1 MDETSELKSCCHTN
15 GMAYKIGF
23 ALVVLCL
30 PLIAGSLIRDGLR
43 DFNGENRTVSVRGLS
58 ERDMKADLAAWPFM
72 LSATGNDLGLAQG
85 ELERQEK
92 ALRDFLAAQ
101 DLNIQELSVLRYDV
115 QDLLAQTY
123 RPEGVDQGR
132 YVLTKT
138 LLLRTNDV
146 DKVDQASQN
155 MDALVKQGVA
165 LGSGSQPTYIFTKL
179 NDVKPEMI
187 KEATASAYEAAM
199 QFAQDSGARVGPI
212 VNASQGVFSIDGR
225 DSLSAVAPEG
235 QLNKKVRVV
244 TSITYK
250 LD

>member
-1 MDETSELKSCCHTN
+1 MNETQDRKENCSGKSV
-15 GMAYKIGF
+15 GYKIG
-23 ALVVLCL
+23 AAIVILCL

-58 ERDMKADLAAWPFM
+58 ERDIKADLAAWPFI
-72 LSATGNDLGLAQG
+72 LSATDNDLATAQT

-101 DLNIQELSVLRYDV
+101 GLDTKEVSVLRYDV
-115 QDLLAQTY
+115 QDLLAQSY
-123 RPEGVDQGR
+123 RPQGVEQGR

-138 LLLRTNDV
+138 LLLRTNAV

-155 MDALVKQGVA
+155 MDALVRQGVA
-165 LGSGSQPTYIFTKL
+165 LGSGSQPSYIFTGL
-179 NDVKPEMI
+179 NGVKPDMI
-187 KEATASAYEAAM
+187 KDATANAYEAAM
-199 QFAQDSGARVGPI
+199 QFAKDSGADVGPI

-225 DSLSAVAPEG
+225 DTLSAVGPES